1 MARNCGVGC
10 VGVEGD
16 VGGEECGV
24 CGATPEHRRGRLD
37 PRTGGA
43 WGCKTPLIALSSS
56 LRASEP
62 SSRMRGLL
70 LRCRRGD
77 PEACMGGG
85 FTGLAVGQ
93 LSF

>member
-1 MARNCGVGC
+1 MARNWGVGC

-16 VGGEECGV
+16 VGGEECEE
-24 CGATPEHRRGRLD
+24 CGPAPEHRRGRLG
-37 PRTGGA
+37 PRAGGA

-62 SSRMRGLL
+62 SSCMRGLL

-85 FTGLAVGQ
+85 SAVGQ